1 MTDYKN
7 VLVFGEIGEGKL
19 SPVTLELLGVGR
31 KLADARGE
39 QLAVVLIDRKSDD
52 WSRETIAYGAD
63 RVYAIKDAPTEHFE
77 GASFTAILEKLCR
90 DTEKPAVVLFG
101 QTLTGRDL
109 APRLAFRLKTG
120 LVTDCIGLDIDA
132 ETKGLIALKPVSGG
146 NALATYGMK
155 EGGPQIATVRRR
167 TMEPLEKD
175 DSRQG
180 EIVDISAGVDVSAVK
195 ATFVDRVLEETEGPN
210 IENAEMVVSGGR
222 GISSAGDFENYITNG
237 LAHVLGAGVGGSRG
251 AVDAGLVSEQHQV
264 GLTGKIV
271 GPNLYVAVALSGAIQ
286 HIAGCSGSKNIVA
299 INIDENAQIFKFAR
313 FGIVGDYKK
322 VLPPLTEKL
331 KEVL

>member
-1 MTDYKN
+1 MTDHKDI
-7 VLVFGEIGEGKL
+7 LIFGEIGEEKL
-19 SPVTLELLGVGR
+19 SPVTLELLGIGR

-39 QLAVVLIDRKSDD
+39 QLAAVLIDRKADN
-52 WSRETIAYGAD
+52 WSQDAVAHGAD
-63 RVYAIKDAPTEHFE
+63 KVYVIKDAPTEHFE
-77 GASFTAILEKLCR
+77 GASYTSIMEKLCT
-90 DTEKPAVVLFG
+90 DTIKPAIVLFG

-120 LVTDCIGLDIDA
+120 LVTDCLEIDMDTGSNGL
-132 ETKGLIALKPVSGG
+132 TTVKPVSGG
-146 NALATYGMK
+146 NVLATYGTK
-155 EGGPQIATVRRR
+155 EGWPQIATIRRR
-167 TMEPLEKD
+167 AMEPLERD

-180 EIVDISAGVDVSAVK
+180 EIVDVSAGIDTSAVK
-195 ATFVDRVLEETEGPN
+195 AKFVERIMEESEGPN
-210 IENAEMVVSGGR
+210 IENAEIVVSGGR
-222 GISSAGDFENYITNG
+222 GISNSEDFETYITNG
-237 LAHVLGAGVGGSRG
+237 LAQVLGAGVGGSRG
-251 AVDAGLVSEQHQV
+251 AVDAGLISEQHQV

-299 INIDENAQIFKFAR
+299 VNIDENAQIFKFAR

-331 KEVL
+331 KQVL